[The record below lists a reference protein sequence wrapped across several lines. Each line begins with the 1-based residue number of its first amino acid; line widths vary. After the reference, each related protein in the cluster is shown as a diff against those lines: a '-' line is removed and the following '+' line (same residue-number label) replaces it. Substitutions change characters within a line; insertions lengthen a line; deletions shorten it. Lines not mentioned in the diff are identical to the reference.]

1 MCKFQ
6 GQSYNYG
13 FLNCVAIALIVYEV
27 GYLGLLLLNNLEVI
41 PSVFKLFTRSK
52 IFVSYFI
59 YNLNHFQIIKKNK
72 DALRVVS
79 LVERARRDFYNSKT
93 KQTKLTSFFGSGTS

>member
-1 MCKFQ
+1 MV
-6 GQSYNYG
+6 

-41 PSVFKLFTRSK
+41 PSVFKLFTRSE

-59 YNLNHFQIIKKNK
+59 YNLNHFKKKIMSTKFRAKLIKFLKI
-72 DALRVVS
+72 A
-79 LVERARRDFYNSKT
+79 
-93 KQTKLTSFFGSGTS
+93 SGQWFN

>member
-1 MCKFQ
+1 MV
-6 GQSYNYG
+6 

-41 PSVFKLFTRSK
+41 PSVFKLFTRSE

-59 YNLNHFQIIKKNK
+59 YNLNHFKKK
-72 DALRVVS
+72 
-79 LVERARRDFYNSKT
+79 K
-93 KQTKLTSFFGSGTS
+93 KLKYRSCLC

>member
-1 MCKFQ
+1 MNWLCKFQ

-59 YNLNHFQIIKKNK
+59 YNLNHFK
-72 DALRVVS
+72 
-79 LVERARRDFYNSKT
+79 
-93 KQTKLTSFFGSGTS
+93 

>member
-1 MCKFQ
+1 MV
-6 GQSYNYG
+6 

-41 PSVFKLFTRSK
+41 PSVFKLFTRSE

-59 YNLNHFQIIKKNK
+59 YNLKHFNKKNDRTYTI
-72 DALRVVS
+72 DAIQILQMFAEKVS
-79 LVERARRDFYNSKT
+79 VSANVKIIHLNSN
-93 KQTKLTSFFGSGTS
+93 QEI

>member
-1 MCKFQ
+1 MV
-6 GQSYNYG
+6 

-41 PSVFKLFTRSK
+41 PSVFKLFTRSE

-59 YNLNHFQIIKKNK
+59 YNLNHFKKKKKHQRIVICNFGVF
-72 DALRVVS
+72 R
-79 LVERARRDFYNSKT
+79 
-93 KQTKLTSFFGSGTS
+93 KLFL